1 MTGLAHAAS
10 SDARSHG
17 LRARRGNPVFTPEY
31 RAMVSV
37 LVGHRKAAGLSQ
49 RQLAA
54 RLGRAASHVGL
65 IEAGQRRIDTLE
77 LLRIARCLGV
87 DPARLFEAMVHSV
100 ADLEQ
105 NHGHPAY

>member
-1 MTGLAHAAS
+1 MKGLAQAGS
-10 SDARSHG
+10 RDARGDG

-87 DPARLFEAMVHSV
+87 EPARLFEAMVHSV

-105 NHGHPAY
+105 RPDQPAR